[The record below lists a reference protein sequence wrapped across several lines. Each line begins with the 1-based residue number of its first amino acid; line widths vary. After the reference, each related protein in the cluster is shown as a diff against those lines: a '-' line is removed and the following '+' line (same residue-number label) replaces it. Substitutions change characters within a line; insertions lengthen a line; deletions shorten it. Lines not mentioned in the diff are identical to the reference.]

1 MSEPAGETAA
11 DQESRNPNLP
21 GYRGFTA
28 GIFDVKHVEGDLGVM
43 GSQLNSDGCIPRT
56 SPQRRA
62 TS

>member
-28 GIFDVKHVEGDLGVM
+28 GIFDAKHVEGDLGAM
-43 GSQLNSDGCIPRT
+43 GSQLNSDGCSLRT
-56 SPQRRA
+56 STRRRD